1 MNYELAE
8 KVADAAA
15 YLDILKNTRSP
26 AERIKAAVH
35 VEALHDAAEYLAG
48 DRVNEL
54 YAPDDG
60 SVYSTSEVDELSAIM
75 TRREDE

>member
-35 VEALHDAAEYLAG
+35 VEALHDAAEYLETG
-48 DRVNEL
+48 
-54 YAPDDG
+54 
-60 SVYSTSEVDELSAIM
+60 
-75 TRREDE
+75 